1 MLFLFRISQ
10 TVRESQS
17 SSFAVILSEISLK
30 KQQKQNPTQLMRK
43 RLNAAQINTHNYK

>member
-17 SSFAVILSEISLK
+17 SSFAVILSEMSLK
-30 KQQKQNPTQLMRK
+30 KPTKTKPDTADEKKAERCPNKYPQL
-43 RLNAAQINTHNYK
+43 